1 MLKRQDTL
9 IFDGDTFSPLETHCR
24 KRLVEKTRP
33 ICHPMPPPI
42 RTPSPGEMSSSSSG
56 AEEDGNTYDP
66 IAAMPELSLHT
77 SKKHYEFW
85 DPGPQ

>member
-1 MLKRQDTL
+1 MLNRHDTL
-9 IFDGDTFSPLETHCR
+9 IFDGDTFAPLDTHCR
-24 KRLVEKTRP
+24 QRIVAKTRP
-33 ICHPMPPPI
+33 ICHPIVPI

-56 AEEDGNTYDP
+56 LDEEAAMYDP
-66 IAAMPELSLHT
+66 VSAVPDLSLTT